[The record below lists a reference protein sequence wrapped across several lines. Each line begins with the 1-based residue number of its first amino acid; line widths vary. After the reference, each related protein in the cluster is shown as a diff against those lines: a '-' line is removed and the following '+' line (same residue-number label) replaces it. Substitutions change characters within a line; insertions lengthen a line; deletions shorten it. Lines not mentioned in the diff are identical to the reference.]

1 MRNLRHRLA
10 HTSLF
15 RRRQTT
21 TPNGQGFTIVELLVV
36 IVVIGVLAA
45 ITVVAYNGVQ
55 VRAID
60 AQKATILTTVQKAI
74 ENYYTVNG
82 RYPASDEMASE
93 ADLQQFGLR
102 QKDVVPSGGV
112 LGWGVRLGWSSSG
125 SVNLNYIA
133 HPNPNGSGFQ
143 CNKPTICRH
152 YTLSYWSY
160 VNNQAVTVRNGQ

>member
-1 MRNLRHRLA
+1 MRNLHDYLTYITLFLRQKTLA
-10 HTSLF
+10 SK
-15 RRRQTT
+15 
-21 TPNGQGFTIVELLVV
+21 GQGFTIVELLVV

-45 ITVVAYNGVQ
+45 IAIVAYNGVQ

-60 AQKATILTTVQKAI
+60 AQKATILTTVQKSI

-93 ADLQQFGLR
+93 ADLQQFGLH

-160 VNNQAVTVRNGQ
+160 VNNQAVTVQNGQ